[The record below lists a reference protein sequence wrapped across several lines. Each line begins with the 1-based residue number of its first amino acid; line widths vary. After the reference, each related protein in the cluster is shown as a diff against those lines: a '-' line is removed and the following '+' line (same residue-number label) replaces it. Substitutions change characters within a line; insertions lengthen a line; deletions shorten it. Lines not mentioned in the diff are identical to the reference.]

1 MGDYMIILNKK
12 RIIFLISVLMI
23 SFVTILFNE
32 IVYGLDILDTCY
44 TVILDAG
51 HGLPEEWVSLLH

>member
-23 SFVTILFNE
+23 SFVTILFNG

-51 HGLPEEWVSLLH
+51 HGLPDRWSKWG

>member
-1 MGDYMIILNKK
+1 MIILNKK

-23 SFVTILFNE
+23 SFITILFNG

-51 HGLPEEWVSLLH
+51 HGLPDEGVSLLH